1 MHFFNLTQLKNYLQS
16 TMTKEQLNHVMLL
29 HTHKD
34 RTDNI
39 NLLEIAKEFVSFNN
53 RRINLFVH
61 F

>member
-1 MHFFNLTQLKNYLQS
+1 
-16 TMTKEQLNHVMLL
+16 MLL

-39 NLLEIAKEFVSFNN
+39 NRLEIAKDFVSFNN
-53 RRINLFVH
+53 RRINFFGH